1 MGTRFGW
8 TKAGLA
14 LSLLMGHAQ
23 ADEANDSGGVALE
36 EIVVTAQRRAENLQ
50 NVPIAVTALPASAL
64 AASGVQGTLDLPT
77 VVPGLQ
83 MPESSGYVTPHI
95 RGVGTAAF
103 GAGLENSVAVY
114 VDGVYYASAP
124 ASIFNLNNISQVEVL
139 KGPQGTLFGRN
150 ATGGLI
156 QIQTADPGEE
166 FHGIANI
173 GYGDYQTATGSL
185 YVTGGIA
192 SGVDA
197 DLAMTYSR
205 QGQGYGRNFF
215 NGADVY
221 QDDLNY
227 SARSKW
233 LFQFD
238 PSTTL
243 RVNWDFSRDL
253 GNQLETTRE
262 APGTYLVFGPPTPGG
277 HWDTDQDFQ
286 PFNDFKG
293 YGTSARLDHDF
304 GAVQLMNI
312 AAFRKS
318 QFSIGFDADL
328 TPLMIETIAPLT
340 DDEHQFTEE
349 LQLKSPDGQRITWVA
364 GLFYLGATGGYHP
377 SQVLL
382 GGPLEIPLGP
392 PPAPSLTGID
402 IVGDQKTTS
411 VAGYGQASMEVAADT
426 KATLG
431 VRYTYERRELDA
443 DEFGFAEAVPLGP
456 ISPAVSEEHRYYK
469 PTWRF
474 DLDHRFDDEL
484 FAYLSYNRGFK
495 SGGFNVGVPSDKPFE
510 PEVLDAYEIGLKM
523 DWWDHRVRIN
533 PSIYYYDYKNI
544 QVAHYVLG
552 QVGYYNGAAARIYG
566 LDLDAEAKLT
576 RNLSLRGGVEF
587 TQSKFTSFPNAL
599 IATQLPTGGTDI
611 HTGSAT
617 GNELPFAPKGTLNA
631 AADYRVPVPLGSI
644 DMNVTYYYNNGWFA
658 APDNVLRQPAY
669 SLVNASVTWTAS
681 EDRHSVKFWGSNLTN
696 QAVATGLDASAIS
709 SLVQYQPPRT
719 YGLLFTTRF

>member
-1 MGTRFGW
+1 MGARFGW
-8 TKAGLA
+8 TKVFWAFSLA
-14 LSLLMGHAQ
+14 VGRVYADGIDDPGH
-23 ADEANDSGGVALE
+23 VALE

-50 NVPIAVTALPASAL
+50 DVPIAVTALPASAL
-64 AASGVQGTLDLPT
+64 KASGVQGTLDLPT

-156 QIQTADPGEE
+156 HLLTADPTGDFRGEA
-166 FHGIANI
+166 GV
-173 GYGDYQTATGSL
+173 GYGSYQTTTGNL

-197 DLAMTYSR
+197 DLSMTYSH
-205 QGQGYGRNFF
+205 QGQGYGRNVF

-233 LFQFD
+233 LLEFD
-238 PSTTL
+238 PTTLL
-243 RVNWDFSRDL
+243 RVNFDFSRDL
-253 GNQLETTRE
+253 GNQLAATRE
-262 APGTYLVFGPPTPGG
+262 APGTHLVFGALTPGG
-277 HWDTDQDFQ
+277 HWDTNQDFQ

-293 YGTSARLDHDF
+293 YGVSVRLDHDF
-304 GAVQLMNI
+304 GSAQLMNI
-312 AAFRKS
+312 AAYRKS
-318 QFSIGFDADL
+318 QYSIGFDADL
-328 TPLMIETIAPLT
+328 TPLAIETIAPLT
-340 DDEHQFTEE
+340 DNEHQFSEE
-349 LQLKSPDGQRITWVA
+349 LQLKSPGGQRVTWVA
-364 GLFYLGATGGYHP
+364 GLYYLAATGGYHP
-377 SQVLL
+377 TQVLL

-411 VAGYGQASMEVAADT
+411 VAGYGQASVEVAANT

-443 DEFGFAEAVPLGP
+443 QEFGFAGAVPLGP
-456 ISPAVSEEHRYYK
+456 ISAFTSRERRYYK

-474 DLDHRFDDEL
+474 DIDHRFDDEL

-510 PEVLDAYEIGLKM
+510 PEVLDAYEMGLKM
-523 DWWDHRVRIN
+523 DWWDHRIRIN

-552 QVGYYNGAAARIYG
+552 QVGYYNGAAAQIYG
-566 LDLDAEAKLT
+566 LDMDAEAKLT
-576 RNLSLRGGVEF
+576 RNLSVRGGVEF
-587 TQSKFTSFPNAL
+587 SKSRFTSFPNAL

-631 AADYRVPVPLGSI
+631 AVDYRVAVPIGSI
-644 DMNVTYYYNNGWFA
+644 AWNVTYYYNKGWFA

-669 SLVNASVTWTAS
+669 GIANASVTWTATQ
-681 EDRHSVKFWGSNLTN
+681 DRYEVKLWTSNLTN
-696 QAVATGLDASAIS
+696 EAVATALDSSAIS

-719 YGLLFTTRF
+719 YGVLFTTRF